1 MKRLFFDV
9 ETTGLKA
16 NRHSIHQIAGMVVID
31 NEIIETF
38 DIKMQP
44 NPKAEIDPE
53 ALKIAGV
60 TKEQIMAYQPFAAG
74 YNEFINL
81 VNKHIEAKDK
91 KDKFHLVG
99 YNNASFDNDMLR
111 GLLKQNNNK
120 YFGSYFWSDS
130 IDVMVMASFHLEAVR
145 ASMDNFKLKTVAAF
159 LGIPVDETKLHNAL
173 YDIELTK
180 AILDKI
186 TP

>member
-1 MKRLFFDV
+1 
-9 ETTGLKA
+9 
-16 NRHSIHQIAGMVVID
+16 MVVID
-31 NEIIETF
+31 NETIETF

-53 ALKIAGV
+53 ALKVAGK
-60 TKEQIMAYQPFAAG
+60 TQEQIMAYQPFAAG
-74 YNEFINL
+74 YNEFISIIG
-81 VNKHIEAKDK
+81 KHIDQYNK

-99 YNNASFDNDMLR
+99 YNNASFDNNMLR
-111 GLLKQNNNK
+111 GLLKQNNNN

-130 IDVMVMASFHLEAVR
+130 IDVMIMASFHLEAVR

-159 LGIPVDETKLHNAL
+159 LGITVDENKLHDAL